1 MGTLLKQMKP
11 KKKSLLLVHS
21 QEEWE
26 RRLVRKPIRW
36 VVAQTDP
43 CIRTFNG
50 TNFSRALGAV
60 LTGVREKLRSGELTE
75 HDTLEKHH
83 TGSTPAAGPSGPS
96 DWTKGAPPQR

>member
-1 MGTLLKQMKP
+1 MKP
-11 KKKSLLLVHS
+11 KKSLLLVHS

-26 RRLVRKPIRW
+26 RRLVKKPVRW
-36 VVAQTDP
+36 LVAQCDP

-75 HDTLEKHH
+75 HDTLENHH
-83 TGSTPAAGPSGPS
+83 TVVEQPTRNAANCTTSAADGSASH
-96 DWTKGAPPQR
+96 D